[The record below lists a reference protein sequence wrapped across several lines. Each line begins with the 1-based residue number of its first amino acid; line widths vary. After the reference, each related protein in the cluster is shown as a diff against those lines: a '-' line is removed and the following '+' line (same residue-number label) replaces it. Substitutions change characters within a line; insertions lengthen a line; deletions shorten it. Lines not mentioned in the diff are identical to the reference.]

1 MTTCLQLGLFT
12 EHSRALITMPRVS
25 MNGEMMSPVFG
36 VTPDGDVT
44 LFAAVGV
51 MDVDDVVADGRG
63 RAELTAA
70 VRAQIGFLLLETG
83 LKRWEY

>member
-1 MTTCLQLGLFT
+1 
-12 EHSRALITMPRVS
+12 MP
-25 MNGEMMSPVFG
+25 PVFG

-44 LFAAVGV
+44 LFAAVDV
-51 MDVDDVVADGRG
+51 VNVDDVVADGRG

-83 LKRWEY
+83 LKRWDH